1 MYKCNVF
8 FWIDKMFS
16 AVFCSFFL
24 CIGICYYLFYYLCIL
39 FSQIML
45 AKLFYSFMKIGA
57 FTIGGGYAM
66 IPIIENE
73 VVKKNNWISEEE
85 FLDMV
90 VLAQTAPGILAMN
103 ISILV
108 GNKVAGKYGALVSAL
123 GAGLPSFVIILILAA
138 FFNKFQD
145 NVYVMKAFRAVRPA
159 VVALIA
165 VPVFS
170 LAKSAKISWKTVW
183 IPVVV
188 ALLIW
193 LLNFS
198 PIWIVIIAIVSG
210 VLVHC
215 VDIYKKNGLH
225 KEDE

>member
-1 MYKCNVF
+1 
-8 FWIDKMFS
+8 
-16 AVFCSFFL
+16 
-24 CIGICYYLFYYLCIL
+24 
-39 FSQIML
+39 ML

-73 VVKKNNWISEEE
+73 IVKKNNWISDEE

-108 GNKVAGKYGALVSAL
+108 GNRVAGKSGSVVSAL

-138 FFNKFQD
+138 FLNKFQD

-159 VVALIA
+159 VIALIA

-198 PIWIVIIAIVSG
+198 PIWIIIIAISTG
-210 VLVHC
+210 VIMHGV
-215 VDIYKKNGLH
+215 VIYKSNKSK

>member
-1 MYKCNVF
+1 
-8 FWIDKMFS
+8 MFHD
-16 AVFCSFFL
+16 FL
-24 CIGICYYLFYYLCIL
+24 QLYI
-39 FSQIML
+39 
-45 AKLFYSFMKIGA
+45 FYSKPSSITTLPSLRDA

-73 VVKKNNWISEEE
+73 VVKKNNWISEDD

-108 GNKVAGKYGALVSAL
+108 GNRVAGKSGAAVSAL
-123 GAGLPSFVIILILAA
+123 GAGLPSFVIILVLAA
-138 FFNKFQD
+138 FLNQFQD

-159 VVALIA
+159 VIALIA

-183 IPVVV
+183 IPIVV
-188 ALLIW
+188 AFLIW

-198 PIWIVIIAIVSG
+198 PIWIIITAIATG
-210 VLVHC
+210 VALHC
-215 VDIYKKNGLH
+215 ADIYKNKNNV
-225 KEDE
+225 KEDK

>member
-1 MYKCNVF
+1 
-8 FWIDKMFS
+8 
-16 AVFCSFFL
+16 
-24 CIGICYYLFYYLCIL
+24 
-39 FSQIML
+39 
-45 AKLFYSFMKIGA
+45 MKIGA

-73 VVKKNNWISEEE
+73 VVKKNNWISEED

-108 GNKVAGKYGALVSAL
+108 GNRV
-123 GAGLPSFVIILILAA
+123 LAA
-138 FFNKFQD
+138 FLNQFQD

-159 VVALIA
+159 VIALIA

-183 IPVVV
+183 IPIVV

-198 PIWIVIIAIVSG
+198 PIWIIIIAIATG
-210 VLVHC
+210 VALHC
-215 VDIYKKNGLH
+215 ADIYKNKNNV
-225 KEDE
+225 KEDK

>member
-1 MYKCNVF
+1 M
-8 FWIDKMFS
+8 
-16 AVFCSFFL
+16 
-24 CIGICYYLFYYLCIL
+24 
-39 FSQIML
+39 
-45 AKLFYSFMKIGA
+45 
-57 FTIGGGYAM
+57 
-66 IPIIENE
+66 
-73 VVKKNNWISEEE
+73 
-85 FLDMV
+85 
-90 VLAQTAPGILAMN
+90 
-103 ISILV
+103 
-108 GNKVAGKYGALVSAL
+108 SAL

-138 FFNKFQD
+138 FLNKFQD

-159 VVALIA
+159 VIALIA

-198 PIWIVIIAIVSG
+198 PIWIIIIAISTG
-210 VLVHC
+210 VIMHG
-215 VDIYKKNGLH
+215 VDIYKSNKSK

>member
-1 MYKCNVF
+1 
-8 FWIDKMFS
+8 
-16 AVFCSFFL
+16 
-24 CIGICYYLFYYLCIL
+24 
-39 FSQIML
+39 ML

-73 VVKKNNWISEEE
+73 IVKKNNWISDEE

-108 GNKVAGKYGALVSAL
+108 GNRVAGKSGAVVSAL

-138 FFNKFQD
+138 FLNKFQD

-159 VVALIA
+159 VIALIA

-170 LAKSAKISWKTVW
+170 LAKSAKISWKTVL

-198 PIWIVIIAIVSG
+198 PIWIIIIAISTG
-210 VLVHC
+210 VIMHGV
-215 VDIYKKNGLH
+215 VIYKSNKSK